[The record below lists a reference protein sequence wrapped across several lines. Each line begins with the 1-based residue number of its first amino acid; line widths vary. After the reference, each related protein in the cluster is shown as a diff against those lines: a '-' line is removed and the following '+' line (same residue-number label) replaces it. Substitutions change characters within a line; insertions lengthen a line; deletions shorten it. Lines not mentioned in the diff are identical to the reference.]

1 MTRPLHESAAR
12 LRALAPQRT
21 DPVCARLPTTVAL
34 YCVGGAVR
42 DALLGD
48 DSADHDFLVVGATP
62 QAMLDAGFR
71 PVGRDFPV
79 FLHPTSQAEFALART
94 ERKSGVGY
102 HGFQFQAD
110 ASVTLEDDLLRRDL
124 TINAMAVDEQGQLHD
139 PHGGH
144 ADLQGQRLR
153 HVSPA
158 FQEDP
163 VRLLRL
169 ARFMARWPWAQVDP
183 DTAALCARM
192 VDAGEAD
199 NLVAERVWQ
208 EVLKGLSEVA
218 PQRLVTL
225 LVSVGA
231 WPRIMQAPA
240 PTQTRLAQLEALALA
255 KTDPLIT
262 AAVLWAE
269 GLPEPMSAVVPK
281 AVHEWVQMLGAGLD
295 QMPLRKPSESAE
307 QWAGRCLQWCQR
319 ADLFRRPE
327 RLAALIHLGRLL
339 HNQPA
344 QACEHLA
351 QQVHELLQTPV
362 GAVAQ
367 QAQSKGQS
375 IAEAVAQARLE
386 QLTAMATKDL
396 AGL

>member
-1 MTRPLHESAAR
+1 M
-12 LRALAPQRT
+12 
-21 DPVCARLPTTVAL
+21 
-34 YCVGGAVR
+34 
-42 DALLGD
+42 
-48 DSADHDFLVVGATP
+48 
-62 QAMLDAGFR
+62 
-71 PVGRDFPV
+71 
-79 FLHPTSQAEFALART
+79 
-94 ERKSGVGY
+94 
-102 HGFQFQAD
+102 
-110 ASVTLEDDLLRRDL
+110 
-124 TINAMAVDEQGQLHD
+124 
-139 PHGGH
+139 
-144 ADLQGQRLR
+144 
-153 HVSPA
+153 
-158 FQEDP
+158 
-163 VRLLRL
+163 
-169 ARFMARWPWAQVDP
+169 
-183 DTAALCARM
+183 
-192 VDAGEAD
+192 
-199 NLVAERVWQ
+199 
-208 EVLKGLSEVA
+208 
-218 PQRLVTL
+218 
-225 LVSVGA
+225 
-231 WPRIMQAPA
+231 
-240 PTQTRLAQLEALALA
+240 RLAQLEALALA

-281 AVHEWVQMLGAGLD
+281 AVHEWVQMLDAGLE
-295 QMPLRKPSESAE
+295 QVPLREPSESAG